1 MRGKKGILFGMEK
14 AMHGQYPLW
23 SQRLMKTE
31 ESHNTWNCSR
41 KLFYFHD
48 GSHKRMSQAKN
59 VCFHLWL
66 ISSLPLSWGQG
77 WPSRFV
83 DFDKQGF
90 SLKAEC
96 GAPIYLAAEVARVL
110 NNRWISKPLGFL
122 AARNAGSSTC
132 IRFILP
138 TKECQVSLTLTIVRI
153 RNKFMKKTRITCN
166 RAHLSLTGL
175 TGLTVLVG
183 RNWRIRRNVT
193 MAGRTDD
200 KDRANGSWKAGMSNQ
215 GFTSVWK

>member
-1 MRGKKGILFGMEK
+1 MFRFRPSE
-14 AMHGQYPLW
+14 P
-23 SQRLMKTE
+23 
-31 ESHNTWNCSR
+31 
-41 KLFYFHD
+41 
-48 GSHKRMSQAKN
+48 
-59 VCFHLWL
+59 
-66 ISSLPLSWGQG
+66 SWGQG

-138 TKECQVSLTLTIVRI
+138 TKECQFSLTLTIVRI
-153 RNKFMKKTRITCN
+153 RKKSFMKKTRITCN
-166 RAHLSLTGL
+166 RAHLSLTGM
-175 TGLTVLVG
+175 TGPTVLVG

-193 MAGRTDD
+193 MAGRTDE
-200 KDRANGSWKAGMSNQ
+200 KDRANGSWKAGMSNE
-215 GFTSVWK
+215 GFTSVWT